1 MKKENVLLHPLP
13 IRIWHWVNAAVVF
26 VLILTGIEL
35 RFTDIKIFS
44 DYGFVVALHKYA
56 GYVLAVS
63 FLFWIAVYQMLGGF
77 AGHYL
82 VSVRDIRSIPA
93 QAAYYLYG
101 YFRGGPNPFRASAE
115 TRFNV
120 LQKIAY
126 SFIMFIAMPVI
137 IASGIIFGNIMDFYR
152 IVHQLGGL
160 RIIDAIHV
168 IAGYMF
174 VIYLLVHLY
183 MATLGKNV
191 FAHTKAM
198 FTGRKEE

>member
-1 MKKENVLLHPLP
+1 MKKENIPLHPLS
-13 IRIWHWVNAAVVF
+13 IRIWHWINALIVL
-26 VLILTGIEL
+26 VLIITGTEL

-56 GYVLAVS
+56 GYLLTVS
-63 FLFWIAVYQMLGGF
+63 FLFWIAAYQFLGGF

-82 VSVRDIRSIPA
+82 VSIKDVRSLPA
-93 QAAYYLYG
+93 QAVFYLYG
-101 YFRGGPNPFRASAE
+101 YFRGGPNPFSATAE

-126 SFIMFIAMPVI
+126 SFIMFIATPVI
-137 IASGIIFGNIMDFYR
+137 ILSGIIFGNIMDFYR

-168 IAGYMF
+168 ITGYVF
-174 VIYLLVHLY
+174 IIYLFVHLY
-183 MATLGKNV
+183 MATLGKNI
-191 FAHTKAM
+191 FSHTKSM
-198 FTGRKEE
+198 FTGREP